1 MKITRNQIRK
11 IIKEAM
17 MQSYDLGREDSFAGI
32 RPQLPDEDYMRG
44 YNDAQ
49 MDAGLPTMQAPSDS
63 GRGKK
68 LDPNLLKGA
77 LPGKIRGMNEA
88 RNVSFPFTEIAEDF
102 QNRGYKVK
110 KAHAGDERGSAVFQM
125 PINIEGGTKDLGYYV
140 NVKYEY
146 GMFYFYWFLRS
157 IHDGRYGQKGKI
169 RIFKPGGGKPRWEAE
184 YKPADLKVVVDEI
197 DFEISK
203 HDAEDIH
210 PFDLGLPPSKFA
222 YKG

>member
-1 MKITRNQIRK
+1 MKITRRQIRK

-17 MQSYDLGREDSFAGI
+17 VQSYDLGREDSLAGI

-49 MDAGLPTMQAPSDS
+49 MDSGLPTMQAPSDS
-63 GRGKK
+63 GRGKM

-77 LPGKIRGMNEA
+77 LPGKIRAMHEA

-102 QNRGYKVK
+102 QDRGYKVK
-110 KAHAGDERGSAVFQM
+110 KASAGDTRGSALFHM
-125 PINIEGGTKDLGYYV
+125 PLSVPGGTKDFGYYV
-140 NVKYEY
+140 DVKYEY
-146 GMFYFYWFLRS
+146 GTFYFYWYLRTKADPS
-157 IHDGRYGQKGKI
+157 SQQ
-169 RIFKPGGGKPRWEAE
+169 RIKVMRPGGGKPRWEVDYVE
-184 YKPADLKVVVDEI
+184 KDLKVVVDEI
-197 DFEISK
+197 DYEISE
-203 HDAEDIH
+203 HAEDGTH

>member
-1 MKITRNQIRK
+1 MKVTRRQIRK

-17 MQSYDLGREDSFAGI
+17 VQSYDLGREDSLAGI

-77 LPGKIRGMNEA
+77 LPGKFRGMNEA

-102 QNRGYKVK
+102 QDRGYKVK
-110 KAHAGDERGSAVFQM
+110 KARAGDERGSALFQM
-125 PINIEGGTKDLGYYV
+125 PISIPGGTKDFGYYV
-140 NVKYEY
+140 DVKYEY
-146 GMFYFYWFLRS
+146 GTFYFYWYLRTKAS
-157 IHDGRYGQKGKI
+157 PGSQQRIKI
-169 RIFKPGGGKPRWEAE
+169 LKPGGGKPRWQAE
-184 YKPADLKVVVDEI
+184 YKESDLGVVVDEI
-197 DFEISK
+197 DYEISV
-203 HDAEDIH
+203 HAEEGTH

>member
-1 MKITRNQIRK
+1 MKITRRQIRK

-17 MQSYDLGREDSFAGI
+17 VQSYDLGREDSLAGI
-32 RPQLPDEDYMRG
+32 RPQLPDEDYIRG

-102 QNRGYKVK
+102 QDRGYKVK
-110 KAHAGDERGSAVFQM
+110 KAHAGDDRGAALFQM
-125 PINIEGGTKDLGYYV
+125 PISIPGGTKDFGYYV
-140 NVKYEY
+140 DVKYEY
-146 GMFYFYWFLRS
+146 GTFYFYWYLRTKAS
-157 IHDGRYGQKGKI
+157 PGSQQ
-169 RIFKPGGGKPRWEAE
+169 RIKVMKPGGGKPRWEVDYIE
-184 YKPADLKVVVDEI
+184 RDLKVVMDEI
-197 DFEISK
+197 DYEISV
-203 HDAEDIH
+203 HAEEGTH

>member
-1 MKITRNQIRK
+1 MKITRKQIRK

-17 MQSYDLGREDSFAGI
+17 VQSYDLGREDSLAGI
-32 RPQLPDEDYMRG
+32 RPQLPDEDYIRG

-102 QNRGYKVK
+102 QDRGYKVK
-110 KAHAGDERGSAVFQM
+110 KAHAGDDRGAALFQM
-125 PINIEGGTKDLGYYV
+125 PISIPGGTKDFGYYV
-140 NVKYEY
+140 DVKYEY
-146 GMFYFYWFLRS
+146 GTFYFYWYLRTKAS
-157 IHDGRYGQKGKI
+157 PGSQQRIKI
-169 RIFKPGGGKPRWEAE
+169 LKPGGGKPRWQAE
-184 YKPADLKVVVDEI
+184 YRISDLGVVVDEI
-197 DFEISK
+197 DYEISV
-203 HDAEDIH
+203 HAEEGTH

>member
-1 MKITRNQIRK
+1 MKITRSQIRK
-11 IIKEAM
+11 IINEAM
-17 MQSYDLGREDSFAGI
+17 VQSYDLGREDSFAGI

-88 RNVSFPFTEIAEDF
+88 KNVSWPFTEIADYF
-102 QNRGYKVK
+102 QERGYKVN
-110 KAHAGDERGSAVFQM
+110 KAHAGDDRGAALFQM
-125 PINIEGGTKDLGYYV
+125 PITIKGGSRDLGYYV
-140 NVKYEY
+140 DVKYEY
-146 GMFYFYWFLRS
+146 GTFYFYWFLRTKQPN
-157 IHDGRYGQKGKI
+157 GRIKVM
-169 RIFKPGGGKPRWEAE
+169 RPGGGKPRWEVE
-184 YKPADLKVVVDEI
+184 YRESDLKVVMDEVDYEI
-197 DFEISK
+197 AVHAQEGT
-203 HDAEDIH
+203 H
-210 PFDLGLPPSKFA
+210 PFDLGLPPSKFK